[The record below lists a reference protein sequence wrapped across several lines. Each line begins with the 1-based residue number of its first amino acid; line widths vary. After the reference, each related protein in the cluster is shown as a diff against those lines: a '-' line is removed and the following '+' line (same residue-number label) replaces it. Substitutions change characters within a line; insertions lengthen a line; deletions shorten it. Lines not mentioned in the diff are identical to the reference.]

1 MAIPLVAPSL
11 LSADFSAPG
20 EAVRAIDASGADWV
34 HLDVMDGAFVPNIT
48 FGHKLVADT
57 RPLSPLPFDA
67 HLMTNHP
74 DRHIADFARA
84 GADLITVHLEAAVH
98 IHRIL
103 TAIHE
108 LGKKAGIAIV
118 PSTPVSALTE
128 VLSVADL
135 VLVMT
140 VNPGFGGQCLIPAT
154 LDKVRALDSIKKEKN
169 YPFLIS
175 VDGGINEE
183 TAPLAREAGAGIMVT
198 GSAFFAAADRAGFV
212 RTIRGM

>member
-1 MAIPLVAPSL
+1 
-11 LSADFSAPG
+11 
-20 EAVRAIDASGADWV
+20 
-34 HLDVMDGAFVPNIT
+34 MDGSFVPNIT

-57 RPLSPLPFDA
+57 RPFSKLPFDA
-67 HLMTNHP
+67 HLMTEHP
-74 DRHIADFARA
+74 DRHIVAFAQA

-103 TAIHE
+103 TAIRE
-108 LGKKAGIAIV
+108 LGKKAGIAVV

-128 VLSVADL
+128 VLSAVDL

-140 VNPGFGGQCLIPAT
+140 VNPGFGGQSLIPGT
-154 LDKVRALDSIKKEKN
+154 LDKVRALRSIRKEKS

-175 VDGGINEE
+175 VDGGVNKE
-183 TAPLAREAGAGIMVT
+183 TAPLVREAGADTVVT
-198 GSAFFAAADRAGFV
+198 GSAFFTATDKASFV